1 MDELINFKIRKHFA
15 MKRFI
20 EKNPEPSSSE
30 NCVLVVVYHMNLGRI
45 EMFFSNNDTFE
56 TVYCWIGSLQINPEY
71 FVLDLDR
78 PYCVLKLNESVL
90 KAKRRLVMMSVC
102 ELAQFHFPHLENDLN
117 ESSSTPLINCP
128 VCEKKQEASETET
141 NAARCADDKYIVV
154 FDSESEKSNV
164 SEFPAETIEHKTFAQ
179 SENEIF
185 DKIKEIVN
193 DLSSHIDCK
202 PISVKIRRNN
212 VFEDFCTRFKQKWV
226 LKNLG
231 AKLKGCC
238 TFIFLHFLCLSH
250 LMFCLKLNKTS
261 RGHISVSLILYYS
274 ALV

>member
-45 EMFFSNNDTFE
+45 EMFFSNNDIFE
-56 TVYCWIGSLQINPEY
+56 TVYCWIGSLQIDPEY

-164 SEFPAETIEHKTFAQ
+164 SEFPAETI
-179 SENEIF
+179 
-185 DKIKEIVN
+185 
-193 DLSSHIDCK
+193 
-202 PISVKIRRNN
+202 
-212 VFEDFCTRFKQKWV
+212 
-226 LKNLG
+226 
-231 AKLKGCC
+231 
-238 TFIFLHFLCLSH
+238 
-250 LMFCLKLNKTS
+250 
-261 RGHISVSLILYYS
+261 
-274 ALV
+274 